1 MNPRSLCPGLD
12 QSQNRTKFFKRISRA
27 VIGPYVKRR
36 DELNTVRK
44 LIHPFFFSLRFV
56 GLKRRFENSY
66 NK

>member
-1 MNPRSLCPGLD
+1 M
-12 QSQNRTKFFKRISRA
+12 
-27 VIGPYVKRR
+27 IGPYVHRR
-36 DELNTVRK
+36 EELNSVEK